1 MLKTAVLWLVF
12 ATLSQCNTY
21 YIIPTPCWPCPTNHG
36 LTLSEYAQQ
45 ADRLSAANTTMV
57 FLPGDHFLDTH
68 IVVAHLATF
77 AMLKSP
83 STRLEKATRIICSQP
98 IGIFYQNTSFV
109 KVDGL
114 QFVSCGRNASIPAL
128 LVDTV
133 ECFEIH
139 NCIFQNT
146 LGSAVVVEYSS
157 MFLSGVNRFE
167 ANNWTCEG
175 GGIRCFRSNLTLT
188 GNNSF
193 VNNKATRGG
202 GIFGN
207 NCTVD
212 ISGFSYF
219 MNNNVSSDRGFSTN
233 CRSTSSLTSSN
244 RHRRGGGIFANNC
257 KVSITGLSYF
267 YNNSGKVGG
276 GISMCRSTLNS
287 AGKILFE
294 GNLVTR
300 YGGGIFTVHN
310 CSININ
316 GSTQFIH
323 NIAQQGGGGIAM
335 QFRSEATFTG
345 HTNFRS
351 NSARFGGGLS
361 TVKSSV
367 KFIGSS
373 LFVNN
378 TGKYGGSVS
387 TKQGNL
393 KFIGSNN
400 FVRNNAIKLGGV
412 MRAEYSNISFSK
424 NGSFFMNSA
433 RNGGAIYATKSNNI
447 YFSGYSNFSENFA
460 STLGGAL
467 LLRKGS
473 KCYFSSTAV
482 TYFIGNHAE
491 QDGGAIYVDDQHPF
505 DYCYKGRVSL
515 VLERLDECFFQIPDQ
530 NLSQSFNSQMIFK
543 NNSAEK
549 GGVLFGGLV
558 DHCRLIGTSISSG
571 RAFDH
576 LFGVNRKNKTLQLD
590 ITSTP
595 LKVRLCIKSQSSYN
609 SETRTVVHTYPGK
622 TFYVSVVAVGQRNG
636 VVPAVIRAHISEKH
650 GYYMDKKLRNA
661 NLFVTEGAQSVKNTC
676 TTLNYTVF
684 SLAHSEQLQLYTEGP
699 CSSTFVRTV
708 YVKFHSCP
716 TGFTLSRSRMACAC
730 NSRLSKYTNSCDI
743 NDESIQRDGEFWV
756 GYDNH
761 TKGLIFHPHC
771 AFDYCKLESIKFILN
786 DTDLQCEYNRSGLLC
801 GACKKGF
808 SLALGSSKCMQC
820 SNTFNYLWLLI
831 VFALA
836 GIALVVFLLVCRI
849 TVAAGTING
858 LIFYANIVIANRATF
873 FPLGVTNILTVFI
886 SWLNL
891 DVGIEL
897 CFYSGMD
904 EYARTWLQFVFPLY
918 IWTLVG
924 MIIILSYY
932 SSRISR
938 VFGTNPVSV
947 LSTLFLLSYTKI
959 IRTIIAAFYFT
970 VLEYPNG
977 SKLVWLYDGNITYLH
992 GKHIPLFVTALVM
1005 LLFLFL
1011 PYTVILILGQWFQA
1025 KSNKRAFSWINN
1037 VHIKPFIDAYHA
1049 PYKNKHRY
1057 WPGMMLCVRCLHLF
1071 VFAFNALGDSS
1082 VNLLVISIT
1091 MFVLTGMTKFTG
1103 RIYKTWYLDAIEL
1116 SFILNL
1122 GIVSAATLYIRS
1134 GTNGENESGRNNH
1147 TAVVYSSVGTAFIT
1161 FIAIIIFHTYKQ
1173 LKSSEKLKQILHHLP
1188 CQRIKRDTKVE
1199 QNEDVTFDSGAQA
1212 IVAPTSTYIELRE
1225 PLLEQ

>member
-21 YIIPTPCWPCPTNHG
+21 YIIPTPCWPCPTTYG

-45 ADRLSAANTTMV
+45 ADRLSAVTTTMV

-68 IVVAHLATF
+68 IVVAHRAAFT
-77 AMLKSP
+77 MLKSP

-98 IGIFYQNTSFV
+98 VGIFYQNTSLV

-114 QFVSCGRNASIPAL
+114 QFVSCGRNVSVPAL
-128 LVDTV
+128 LVDSV
-133 ECFEIH
+133 EHFEIH
-139 NCIFQNT
+139 NCIFQST
-146 LGSAVVVEYSS
+146 FRSAVVVKYSS

-175 GGIRCFRSNLTLT
+175 GGISCFRSNLSLT

-193 VNNKATRGG
+193 VDNRATRGG
-202 GIFGN
+202 GIFAN
-207 NCTVD
+207 NCTVG
-212 ISGFSYF
+212 ITGFSYF
-219 MNNNVSSDRGFSTN
+219 MNNNVSSNRGFSPI
-233 CRSTSSLTSSN
+233 CRNTSSLTSSN
-244 RHRRGGGIFANNC
+244 RHRQGGGIFANNC
-257 KVSITGLSYF
+257 KVSIAGLSYF
-267 YNNSGKVGG
+267 YNNTGKHGG

-294 GNLVTR
+294 GNFVTKF
-300 YGGGIFTVHN
+300 GGGIFTVHN
-310 CSININ
+310 CIINIS
-316 GSTQFIH
+316 GTAQFLL
-323 NIAQQGGGGIAM
+323 NSALAGGGGIEM
-335 QFRSEATFTG
+335 QFRTEATLTG
-345 HTNFRS
+345 YTNFRS

-361 TVKSSV
+361 ILKSSV
-367 KFIGSS
+367 KFNGSS

-393 KFIGSNN
+393 EFIGSNN
-400 FVRNNAIKLGGV
+400 FVRNIAIKFGGV
-412 MRAEYSNISFSK
+412 MCAEYSNISFSK
-424 NGSFFMNSA
+424 NGSFVMNSA
-433 RNGGAIYATKSNNI
+433 GNGGAIYATKSNNI

-467 LLRKGS
+467 LLRRGS
-473 KCYFSSTAV
+473 KCHFFSTAV

-505 DYCYKGRVSL
+505 DYCYKGSKVP
-515 VLERLDECFFQIPDQ
+515 LERLDECFFQIPEQ
-530 NLSQSFNSQMIFK
+530 NLTQSIDGQMIFK
-543 NNSAEK
+543 NNSAKK

-558 DHCRLIGTSISSG
+558 DRCRLIGTSISSG

-590 ITSTP
+590 ITSRP
-595 LKVRLCIKSQSSYN
+595 LKVRHCLKSDLSYYN
-609 SETRTVVHTYPGK
+609 KMAEVHTYPGK
-622 TFYVSVVAVGQRNG
+622 TFHVSVVAVGQRNG
-636 VVPAVIRAHISEKH
+636 IVPAVIRAHISEKH
-650 GYYMDKKLRNA
+650 GYYKKLRNA
-661 NLFVTEGAQSVKNTC
+661 NLFITEGTQRVKNTC

-684 SLAHSEQLQLYTEGP
+684 SLAHSEQLKLYAEGP
-699 CSSTFVRTV
+699 CSSTFARTV

-716 TGFTLSRSRMACAC
+716 NGFTLSQSRMACAC
-730 NSRLSKYTNSCDI
+730 NSRLSKYTNSCDV
-743 NDESIQRDGEFWV
+743 NDETIQRDGEFWV

-761 TKGLIFHPHC
+761 TEGLILHPHC
-771 AFDYCKLESIKFILN
+771 AFDYCKLKSTKFILN

-820 SNTFNYLWLLI
+820 SSTFDYLWLLI
-831 VFALA
+831 VLALA
-836 GIALVVFLLVCRI
+836 GIALVLFLLICRI
-849 TVAAGTING
+849 TVAAGTVNG

-891 DVGIEL
+891 DLGIEV
-897 CFYSGMD
+897 CFYNGMD

-924 MIIILSYY
+924 MIIIFSYY
-932 SSRISR
+932 SSRISK
-938 VFGTNPVSV
+938 VFGSNPVSV

-959 IRTIIAAFYFT
+959 IRTIITAFYFT

-977 SKLVWLYDGNITYLH
+977 PKHVWLYDGNITYLH
-992 GKHIPLFVTALVM
+992 GKHIPLFVTALVT

-1011 PYTVILILGQWFQA
+1011 PYTAILTLGQWFQA

-1037 VHIKPFIDAYHA
+1037 VYVKPFIDAYHA
-1049 PYKNKHRY
+1049 PYRNKHRY
-1057 WPGMMLCVRCLHLF
+1057 WPGMMLCVRCLLLL
-1071 VFAFNALGDSS
+1071 VFAFNALGDAS
-1082 VNLLVISIT
+1082 VNLLVISFT

-1103 RIYKTWYLDAIEL
+1103 RIYKTWYLDVIEL

-1122 GIVSAATLYIRS
+1122 GIVSTATLYIRS
-1134 GTNGENESGRNNH
+1134 RTNGVNESDRNNH

-1161 FIAIIIFHTYKQ
+1161 FIAIIFFHTYKQ
-1173 LKSSEKLKQILHHLP
+1173 LKSSEKCKQILHHLP
-1188 CQRIKRDTKVE
+1188 CQKTKRNANVE

-1212 IVAPTSTYIELRE
+1212 IVAPTSTDIELRE

>member
-1 MLKTAVLWLVF
+1 MLKTAALWLVF

-21 YIIPTPCWPCPTNHG
+21 YIIPTPCWPCPTTYG

-45 ADRLSAANTTMV
+45 ADRLSAVTTTMV

-68 IVVAHLATF
+68 IVVAHLAAFT
-77 AMLKSP
+77 MLKSP
-83 STRLEKATRIICSQP
+83 STRSEKATRIICSQP
-98 IGIFYQNTSFV
+98 VGIFYQNTSLA

-114 QFVSCGRNASIPAL
+114 QFVSCGRNVSIPAL
-128 LVDTV
+128 LVDSV
-133 ECFEIH
+133 ERFEIH
-139 NCIFQNT
+139 NCIFLST
-146 LGSAVVVEYSS
+146 FRSAVVVKYSN

-175 GGIRCFRSNLTLT
+175 GGINCFRSNLTLT

-193 VNNKATRGG
+193 VGNRATRGG
-202 GIFGN
+202 GIFAN

-212 ISGFSYF
+212 ITGFSYF
-219 MNNNVSSDRGFSTN
+219 MNNNLNSDRGFSPI

-244 RHRRGGGIFANNC
+244 RHRQGGGIFANNC
-257 KVSITGLSYF
+257 KVSIAGLSYF
-267 YNNSGKVGG
+267 YNNTGKHGG
-276 GISMCRSTLNS
+276 GISMCKSTLNS

-294 GNLVTR
+294 GNVVTGC
-300 YGGGIFTVHN
+300 GGGIFTVCN
-310 CSININ
+310 CIININ
-316 GSTQFIH
+316 GTTHCLH
-323 NIAQQGGGGIAM
+323 NSARNGGGGIAM
-335 QFRSEATFTG
+335 QFRTEATLTG
-345 HTNFRS
+345 YTNFRN
-351 NSARFGGGLS
+351 NSARLGGGLDIR
-361 TVKSSV
+361 KSSV
-367 KFIGSS
+367 KFNGSGI
-373 LFVNN
+373 FVNN

-393 KFIGSNN
+393 EFIGSNN
-400 FVRNNAIKLGGV
+400 FACNIAAKLGGV
-412 MRAEYSNISFSK
+412 MYAEYSNISFIK
-424 NGSFFMNSA
+424 NSSFVMNSA
-433 RNGGAIYATKSNNI
+433 RNGGAIYATKSNDI
-447 YFSGYSNFSENFA
+447 YFSGYSNFSENLA

-473 KCYFSSTAV
+473 KCHFFSTAV

-491 QDGGAIYVDDQHPF
+491 QDGGAIYVQDQYPF
-505 DYCYKGRVSL
+505 DYCYKGSKVP
-515 VLERLDECFFQIPDQ
+515 LERLDECFFQIPEQ
-530 NLSQSFNSQMIFK
+530 NLSQTIDGQMIFK
-543 NNSAEK
+543 NNIAKK
-549 GGVLFGGLV
+549 GSVLFGGLV
-558 DHCRLIGTSISSG
+558 DRCRLIGTSVSSG
-571 RAFDH
+571 RAFDY

-590 ITSTP
+590 ISSIP
-595 LKVRLCIKSQSSYN
+595 LKVRHCIN
-609 SETRTVVHTYPGK
+609 SESRYYSKMAEVHTYPGK
-622 TFYVSVVAVGQRNG
+622 TFHVSVVAVGQRNG
-636 VVPAVIRAHISEKH
+636 IVPAVIRAHISEKH
-650 GYYMDKKLRNA
+650 GYYKKLHNA
-661 NLFVTEGAQSVKNTC
+661 NLFITEGTQRVKNKC

-684 SLAHSEQLQLYTEGP
+684 SLAHSEQLKLYVQGP
-699 CSSTFVRTV
+699 CSSTFARIVHV
-708 YVKFHSCP
+708 EFHSCP
-716 TGFTLSRSRMACAC
+716 SGFTLSRSRMACAC

-761 TKGLIFHPHC
+761 TEGLILHPHC
-771 AFDYCKLESIKFILN
+771 AFDYCKLKTTKFILN

-820 SNTFNYLWLLI
+820 SNTLDYLWLLI
-831 VFALA
+831 VFVLA
-836 GIALVVFLLVCRI
+836 GIALVLFLLICRI

-873 FPLGVTNILTVFI
+873 FPQGVTNILTVFI

-891 DVGIEL
+891 DLGIEV
-897 CFYSGMD
+897 CFYDGMD

-924 MIIILSYY
+924 MIIIFSYY

-938 VFGTNPVSV
+938 VFGSNPVSV

-977 SKLVWLYDGNITYLH
+977 SKHVWLYDGNITYLR
-992 GKHIPLFVTALVM
+992 GKHIPLFVTALVT

-1011 PYTVILILGQWFQA
+1011 PYTVILTLGQWFQA

-1037 VHIKPFIDAYHA
+1037 IYIKPFIDAYHA
-1049 PYKNKHRY
+1049 PYRNKHRY
-1057 WPGMMLCVRCLHLF
+1057 WPGMMLCVRCLLLL

-1082 VNLLVISIT
+1082 INLLVISFT

-1103 RIYKTWYLDAIEL
+1103 RIYKTWYLDVIEL

-1122 GIVSAATLYIRS
+1122 GIVSTATLYIRS
-1134 GTNGENESGRNNH
+1134 RTNGVNESDRNNH

-1161 FIAIIIFHTYKQ
+1161 FIAIIFFHTYKQ
-1173 LKSSEKLKQILHHLP
+1173 LQSSEQFKQILRHLL
-1188 CQRIKRDTKVE
+1188 CQKIKRNANVE
-1199 QNEDVTFDSGAQA
+1199 QNENVTFDSGAQA
-1212 IVAPTSTYIELRE
+1212 IVAPTSTSIELRE